1 MAGETLKQ
9 EREGLKQ
16 VEDLNVR
23 IKGDFPTGSGGAGS
37 VILEEANTWYMVPPV
52 APNKDYILVLTKEG
66 VSGTVRWSFSGGGVP
81 SANNGNRLPDNLA
94 VDLGAGKQIYIGST
108 NVGDKINY
116 TLIEK

>member
-1 MAGETLKQ
+1 MAGETFKQ

-16 VEDLNVR
+16 VEDLTVR

-37 VILEEANTWYMVPPV
+37 VVLEEANTWYPVPSA
-52 APNKDYILVLTKEG
+52 APDKDYTLVLTKEN
-66 VSGTVRWSFSGGGVP
+66 VSGTVRWSFSNEGVP

-94 VDLGAGKQIYIGST
+94 LDLGAGRQIYIGST
-108 NVGDKINY
+108 SAGDKINY